1 MKNDFLEELF
11 FSAAFPLP
19 FRVLCLLALGILGW
33 ATNLHG
39 LHLWGIDAAGVLDL
53 NNYDGYRL
61 TSPLPTVT
69 GNGSGGGGWKRA
81 QPSAQTYRPVY
92 KAFAAF
98 AGWVLVCWVAYR
110 GATGG
115 DVEGV
120 DGFKFVPA
128 VAALGALMDSPHE
141 SCATLYDCS
150 CPEVDTLVRIAKR
163 AGAYGSRVTGAGWG
177 GCTVSLVAEDKVEEF
192 IEAVKAKYAPYKG
205 LSEVQL
211 REAIFATKPSTG
223 AFGESGYC
231 EDEYIID
238 ALSFCSP
245 QAG

>member
-1 MKNDFLEELF
+1 MEAEYFQL
-11 FSAAFPLP
+11 
-19 FRVLCLLALGILGW
+19 
-33 ATNLHG
+33 
-39 LHLWGIDAAGVLDL
+39 
-53 NNYDGYRL
+53 Y
-61 TSPLPTVT
+61 
-69 GNGSGGGGWKRA
+69 KRA
-81 QPSAQTYRPVY
+81 RHVFTEALRVIEFREVCLRAQAVPEGLPVPEDTL
-92 KAFAAF
+92 A
-98 AGWVLVCWVAYR
+98 VL
-110 GATGG
+110 GG
-115 DVEGV
+115 
-120 DGFKFVPA
+120 
-128 VAALGALMDSPHE
+128 LMDASHE

-150 CPEVDTLVRIAKR
+150 CPEVDELVRIAKE

-205 LSEVQL
+205 LSEAQL